1 MRSIKYNVALCQ
13 VEVLLVTSVLR
24 RPMKRHSAKERK
36 ILFVFVDLEKVL
48 DWLPKRVIYY
58 ALNKVGVREDFVK
71 MLKDCRFCRGC
82 VVRIFFCRV

>member
-1 MRSIKYNVALCQ
+1 MRSIKYNMALCQ

-82 VVRIFFCRV
+82 VVSIFFCRV